1 MRAIWALL
9 TNVKFAVFQISLIVV
24 AGLIGTLVRQ
34 IPSFALRDFGAYQRE
49 LQDLHARYDGAA
61 ILGWQFGPAMVDLF
75 ERLGFFRVFSSA
87 WFAALATILVI
98 SIVACTLDRL
108 PRLWREAREV
118 RVVQAESYFEPRLP
132 HRALVGGAS
141 PDAEGRAGEGLL
153 SADAVAAALAR
164 RGYAVTRAPAP
175 DATFVYGDRHRYS
188 KLATLLT
195 HTGLVLFLV
204 GGAVTGT
211 LGYET
216 VVFLAD
222 GQSAPVQPVGTPDN
236 LLVKNLGF
244 AAPRHPDGTFAD
256 FYSDIVVYRDGV
268 ELARKRIRVNDP
280 LTVAGFTFHQ
290 NTFGPAE
297 ALEIRAPDGQL
308 LWAGPVILDGEA
320 LGFPAGTTAIPGT
333 DVGLQL
339 VLAREDGG
347 VPFLA
352 IVGYR
357 QAPGAQAAEVLFAD
371 RLAIGEATAPETTGF
386 TIRWTGASAWTGMVV
401 KADPGAGIVWI
412 AFASLI
418 SGLFLTFYLPRRR
431 VWARVVG
438 GQVGLVLRGER
449 YVAVDREL
457 AELVGVLRE
466 RALRDRAAPSPT
478 AHEPAS
484 SGPVG

>member
-1 MRAIWALL
+1 MWALL

-24 AGLIGTLVRQ
+24 AGLIGALVRQ
-34 IPSFALRDFGAYQRE
+34 IPSFALRDYGAYQRE

-75 ERLGFFRVFSSA
+75 ERLGFFRVFSSP

-118 RVVQAESYFEPRLP
+118 RVVQPESYFDARLP
-132 HRALVGGAS
+132 RRALVGGAS
-141 PDAEGRAGEGLL
+141 PDAEGRAGEGPL
-153 SADAVAAALAR
+153 SADDVAAVLAR
-164 RGYAVTRAPAP
+164 RRYVVTRVAGA
-175 DATFVYGDRHRYS
+175 DAAFVYGDRNRYS

-204 GGAVTGT
+204 AGAVTGT

-244 AAPRHPDGTFAD
+244 AAPRNPDGSFAD
-256 FYSDIVVYRDGV
+256 FYSDIVVYREGA

-297 ALEIRAPDGQL
+297 SLEIRGSNGQL
-308 LWAGPVILDGEA
+308 LWAGPVILDSEA
-320 LGFPAGTTAIPGT
+320 LGFPAGTIAIPGS

-339 VLAREDGG
+339 VLARDDAGG
-347 VPFLA
+347 PILA
-352 IVGYR
+352 LVGYR
-357 QAPGAQAAEVLFAD
+357 QLPGTQSATVVFLGKLRLGESSQAQAS
-371 RLAIGEATAPETTGF
+371 GGF
-386 TIRWTGASAWTGMVV
+386 SIRWTGAAAWTGMVV
-401 KADPGAGIVWI
+401 KSDPGAQIVWI
-412 AFASLI
+412 AFVALI
-418 SGLFLTFYLPRRR
+418 SGIAITFYFPRRR
-431 VWARVVG
+431 LWARVAEGRVA
-438 GQVGLVLRGER
+438 LVLRAER
-449 YVAVDREL
+449 YVSADREL
-457 AELVGVLRE
+457 ADMVS
-466 RALRDRAAPSPT
+466 ALRARVAD
-478 AHEPAS
+478 
-484 SGPVG
+484 G

>member
-1 MRAIWALL
+1 MWALL

-34 IPSFALRDFGAYQRE
+34 IPSFALRDYRAYQRE

-61 ILGWQFGPAMVDLF
+61 FLGWQFGPAMVDLF
-75 ERLGFFRVFSSA
+75 ERLGFFRVFSSP

-108 PRLWREAREV
+108 PRLWREARDV
-118 RVVQAESYFEPRLP
+118 RVVQPESYFDARLP
-132 HRALVGGAS
+132 HRALIGGTA
-141 PDAEGRAGEGLL
+141 PDAAGRAGEGPL
-153 SADAVAAALAR
+153 SADAVAEALAR
-164 RGYAVTRAPAP
+164 GRYAVTRLAAP
-175 DATFVYGDRHRYS
+175 DADFVYGDRHRYS

-195 HTGLVLFLV
+195 HSGLVLFLV
-204 GGAVTGT
+204 AGAVTGT

-222 GQSAPVQPVGTPDN
+222 GQSAPVQPVGTPEN

-244 AAPRHPDGTFAD
+244 AAPRNPDGSFAD
-256 FYSDIVVYRDGV
+256 FYSDIVVYREGA

-297 ALEIRAPDGQL
+297 ALEIRRHDGEL
-308 LWAGPVILDGEA
+308 LWAGPVILDSEA
-320 LGFPAGTTAIPGT
+320 LGFPAGTTAIPGS

-339 VLAREDGG
+339 VLARDDAGTAR
-347 VPFLA
+347 LA
-352 IVGYR
+352 LVGYR
-357 QAPGAQAAEVLFAD
+357 QVPGTQTAEVLFAE
-371 RLAIGEATAPETTGF
+371 RLLLGEKTDPATTGGF
-386 TIRWTGASAWTGMVV
+386 TIRWSGAAAWTGMVV
-401 KADPGAGIVWI
+401 KADPGAGIVWV

-418 SGLFLTFYLPRRR
+418 SGLVLTFYFPRRR
-431 VWARVVG
+431 VWARVVDG
-438 GQVGLVLRGER
+438 RVGLVLRGER

-457 AELVGVLRE
+457 TDLAGALRD
-466 RALRDRAAPSPT
+466 RALRDRASLEGPAPERSPQ
-478 AHEPAS
+478 
-484 SGPVG
+484 GPRG